1 MRVYLFQAKCLFA
14 VTLRHVPGISS
25 DMAWCAVISSHSLIT
40 FWLIHHKKGSLLTWD
55 DDGGKYDGMTYWEQ
69 VHWRSKGEG

>member
-1 MRVYLFQAKCLFA
+1 
-14 VTLRHVPGISS
+14 
-25 DMAWCAVISSHSLIT
+25 MAWCAVISSHSLIT

-55 DDGGKYDGMTYWEQ
+55 DDGGKYDGITYWEQ